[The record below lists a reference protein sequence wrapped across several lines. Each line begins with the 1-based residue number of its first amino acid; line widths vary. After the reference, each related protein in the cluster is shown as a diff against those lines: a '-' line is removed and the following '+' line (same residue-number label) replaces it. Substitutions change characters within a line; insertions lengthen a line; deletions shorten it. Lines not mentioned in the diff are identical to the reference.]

1 MKYRSLEDEG
11 CWETQ
16 FLAEE
21 KEVDIY
27 PYLLSPEPDPEDVS
41 SDVGTEDDDEPVE
54 DHEEG
59 EEAEHQEPEPD
70 EDVDLLVDDVEREDA
85 QHVVVL
91 DVAGR
96 PILVERA
103 LRHSKENDR
112 NYFFVKS
119 FVS

>member
-11 CWETQ
+11 WKTQ
-16 FLAEE
+16 FLPEE
-21 KEVDIY
+21 KEADIS

-41 SDVGTEDDDEPVE
+41 SDVGAEDDDEPVE

-70 EDVDLLVDDVEREDA
+70 EDVDLLVDDVEGEDA

-96 PILVERA
+96 PVLVERA
-103 LRHSKENDR
+103 LCHSKETHFS
-112 NYFFVKS
+112 YFCV
-119 FVS
+119 

>member
-1 MKYRSLEDEG
+1 MCEISEFRG
-11 CWETQ
+11 WE
-16 FLAEE
+16 LRNSVSCER
-21 KEVDIY
+21 KGSRY

-41 SDVGTEDDDEPVE
+41 SDVGAEDDDEPVE

-70 EDVDLLVDDVEREDA
+70 EDVDLLVDDVEGEDA

-96 PILVERA
+96 PVLVKRA
-103 LRHSKENDR
+103 LRHSKETYIS
-112 NYFFVKS
+112 YFCV
-119 FVS
+119 